1 MNIIDVTVVFC
12 INQTNGELYC
22 IQNYPHQN
30 FIEDDIDED
39 IKDPRIKEDT
49 IYTTMKGELTFTT
62 IILRFNK
69 FEKWYWW
76 GEIDRECES
85 NFEIRHK
92 DSLYCLN
99 DKLYILAVASH
110 RNNSNSQLIRV
121 YDIKQRK
128 FELFCHHINTTSE
141 IVSNT
146 MKFTMLNNRWILI
159 AFNKRNPH
167 KDYYT
172 NNVFEL
178 IDLQER
184 KIRKRSQTLTLI
196 LSLIHI

>member
-1 MNIIDVTVVFC
+1 M
-12 INQTNGELYC
+12 
-22 IQNYPHQN
+22 
-30 FIEDDIDED
+30 
-39 IKDPRIKEDT
+39 
-49 IYTTMKGELTFTT
+49 
-62 IILRFNK
+62 
-69 FEKWYWW
+69 
-76 GEIDRECES
+76 
-85 NFEIRHK
+85 
-92 DSLYCLN
+92 
-99 DKLYILAVASH
+99 LAVASH

-128 FELFCHHINTTSE
+128 FELFCHHIHATSE

-167 KDYYT
+167 KDYYI

-196 LSLIHI
+196 LPKTFKLNRIYATINNNNQQSMYIKIVTQFTRNMEHQLSLETYKINHVPIVLIQLINYYYFCSAFQIWFCGTSTTNKNGWAKIWQTWRSDKFKKDVLIYNYDDLWY